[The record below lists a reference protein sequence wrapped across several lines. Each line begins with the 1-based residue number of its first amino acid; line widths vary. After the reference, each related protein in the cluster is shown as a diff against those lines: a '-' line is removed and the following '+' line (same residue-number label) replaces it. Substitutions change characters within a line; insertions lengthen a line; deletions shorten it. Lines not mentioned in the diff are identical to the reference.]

1 MRRSFT
7 TVARSGRCQL
17 FREAEAIA
25 EHPAGITPQRNKR
38 CYRTRSG
45 NRLNFLSLTGCD
57 PLRCCPAMIS
67 IDLSGK
73 TALITGASQ
82 GIGAQIART
91 FHAAGANVVL
101 NHPGFDSTG
110 VDADAIA
117 SELNA
122 IRPDSATVIA
132 ADVSQPDQ
140 VEAMMATIREKRGGL
155 DFLINN
161 AAIIKD
167 RTVSKMSLEEWDAVL
182 EVNLSGVFYCCK
194 YALEVMRDGG
204 AIVSFGS
211 IAAIQGFF
219 GQANYAS
226 AKAGVQAMMRVL
238 SREAARRQIRV
249 NAVAPGVIETSM
261 AATIPESVREEM
273 MKNIPLSRFGQPEE
287 VANTVLFLCSPLS
300 SYVTGQTIEING
312 GWRG

>member
-1 MRRSFT
+1 
-7 TVARSGRCQL
+7 
-17 FREAEAIA
+17 
-25 EHPAGITPQRNKR
+25 
-38 CYRTRSG
+38 
-45 NRLNFLSLTGCD
+45 
-57 PLRCCPAMIS
+57 MIS

-73 TALITGASQ
+73 VALITGASQ

-91 FHAAGANVVL
+91 FHQAGARVVL
-101 NHPGFDSTG
+101 NHPDIGGTR
-110 VDADAIA
+110 ADAEA
-117 SELNA
+117 LADALNA
-122 IRPDSATVIA
+122 QRPDSALVLA
-132 ADVSQPDQ
+132 ADVSKPEAVQ
-140 VEAMMATIREKRGGL
+140 AMMQAVQTRWGDL

-167 RTVSKMSLEEWDAVL
+167 RTIAKMSLEEWDAVID
-182 EVNLSGVFYCCK
+182 VNLSGVFYCCK
-194 YALEVMRDGG
+194 YALEVLRDHG

-238 SREAARRQIRV
+238 SREGGRRGIRA
-249 NAVAPGVIETSM
+249 NAVAPGVIDTSM
-261 AATIPESVREEM
+261 AATIPEAVRAEM
-273 MKNIPLSRFGQPEE
+273 LKNVPLGRFGVTEE
-287 VANTVLFLCSPLS
+287 VAHVVLFLCSPLA